1 MLEEKVHGSESMV
14 VGANFDRLP
23 VWDMDLSVD
32 QFTNWYTGPSPG
44 APQDHFGH
52 VIIGQLEHISPP
64 INWGDAL
71 NLVTSENTGE
81 MHYVGYKPIMSDRGV
96 SNRVSANAA
105 LLHNA
110 MSLFTGKADTPGAFI
125 SPGSGPVGSERPVTH
140 TNLFGSVGRLLP
152 DWTWHRRPYDSGFT
166 YTWSEMWPLP
176 YHKFKL
182 SRSPQ
187 GTLLMTL
194 QVGRATFTSGYARTA
209 RGPIGYARH
218 NIADQVDFFEGYEDA
233 GFGPGGNGNRYSN
246 ISYQLDGDSLSS
258 ISYDFERWEY
268 PIGYTWFHCKWHVEF
283 EFEWVIIKGSASIG
297 ETIEVGTYVK
307 LKCTY
312 RASCSLRERY
322 EILVDEWIDDSIPSP
337 IEYTHYRPA
346 YATNYQPAF
355 WGYTDIVGASQ
366 LLSYNPSIQDF
377 GSDYDLL
384 RTFDRE
390 IAYQGYRLFPGA
402 VLAANDALDKAV
414 VQLEANHVENLA
426 QLDGIRGLIGPYRN
440 FVKLAGHVKRK
451 DAVGTIISLVDL
463 LSDAQLLYSYAIAP
477 TVSDAEEIASEA
489 SQVVRHYRDK
499 SLYDWKIYY
508 GSFNFDVPNSF
519 SPHFQDLRVKYR
531 SKIRIRLNPNS
542 VLASIL
548 PIKAFGLLPTLSN
561 MWDLIPFSFVADWF
575 TGIGSKL
582 EAVDSAITFMAFD
595 IQYVEMSMKVYW
607 DVDTDLVSQCSLQ
620 SFEAPYLTYYC
631 RSVLKSIPGFAY
643 SDLDFKPGPGLP
655 DWKTVSSLLW
665 KIVRR

>member
-1 MLEEKVHGSESMV
+1 M
-14 VGANFDRLP
+14 
-23 VWDMDLSVD
+23 
-32 QFTNWYTGPSPG
+32 
-44 APQDHFGH
+44 
-52 VIIGQLEHISPP
+52 
-64 INWGDAL
+64 
-71 NLVTSENTGE
+71 
-81 MHYVGYKPIMSDRGV
+81 
-96 SNRVSANAA
+96 
-105 LLHNA
+105 
-110 MSLFTGKADTPGAFI
+110 
-125 SPGSGPVGSERPVTH
+125 
-140 TNLFGSVGRLLP
+140 
-152 DWTWHRRPYDSGFT
+152 
-166 YTWSEMWPLP
+166 
-176 YHKFKL
+176 
-182 SRSPQ
+182 
-187 GTLLMTL
+187 
-194 QVGRATFTSGYARTA
+194 
-209 RGPIGYARH
+209 
-218 NIADQVDFFEGYEDA
+218 
-233 GFGPGGNGNRYSN
+233 
-246 ISYQLDGDSLSS
+246 
-258 ISYDFERWEY
+258 
-268 PIGYTWFHCKWHVEF
+268 
-283 EFEWVIIKGSASIG
+283 
-297 ETIEVGTYVK
+297 
-307 LKCTY
+307 
-312 RASCSLRERY
+312 
-322 EILVDEWIDDSIPSP
+322 DEWIDDSIPSP

-346 YATNYQPAF
+346 YASNYQPAF

-377 GSDYDLL
+377 GGDYDLL